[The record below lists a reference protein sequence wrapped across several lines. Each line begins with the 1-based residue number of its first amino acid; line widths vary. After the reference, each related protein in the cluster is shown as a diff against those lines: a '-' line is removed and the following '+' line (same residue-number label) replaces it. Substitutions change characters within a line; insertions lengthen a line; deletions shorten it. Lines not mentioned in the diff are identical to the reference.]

1 MKVKL
6 PKVNLPKV
14 TLPKVKV
21 PKVTIPK
28 VTLPK
33 MKKIQFNRSSR
44 TDKPSKPFIDDVKSI
59 FRLYRG
65 QMIWISVLSGF
76 LLFLLNI
83 LIWVSMY
90 GNTLNESLKDK
101 LWMYFYL
108 KDDVESEGQLYK
120 KVISLRDQLE
130 AEWLKVKF
138 FTKEDAM
145 DFMNKRLPEL
155 TWSLQKFWM
164 TNPLPATLYVTLPDI
179 SKYDVLKNVMLEN
192 SDIIVDVQDINQL
205 EDLKTQ
211 EARILNVIRL
221 SNFVQI
227 LSLTLIVVIAAV
239 IISFVIF
246 FLRTIFNTF
255 WHDIQV
261 KKLLWASKSQIIMPF
276 MWIIGYA
283 IIGGFVV
290 SLLLTLVSLWT
301 FDYYMTKLF
310 STTLTSTL
318 FANWWMIL
326 LMFVLEIIIILG
338 LIIGVSYIFVS
349 RLHKKLK

>member
-1 MKVKL
+1 
-6 PKVNLPKV
+6 
-14 TLPKVKV
+14 
-21 PKVTIPK
+21 
-28 VTLPK
+28 
-33 MKKIQFNRSSR
+33 
-44 TDKPSKPFIDDVKSI
+44 
-59 FRLYRG
+59 
-65 QMIWISVLSGF
+65 
-76 LLFLLNI
+76 
-83 LIWVSMY
+83 
-90 GNTLNESLKDK
+90 
-101 LWMYFYL
+101 
-108 KDDVESEGQLYK
+108 
-120 KVISLRDQLE
+120 
-130 AEWLKVKF
+130 
-138 FTKEDAM
+138 
-145 DFMNKRLPEL
+145 
-155 TWSLQKFWM
+155 
-164 TNPLPATLYVTLPDI
+164 
-179 SKYDVLKNVMLEN
+179 
-192 SDIIVDVQDINQL
+192 
-205 EDLKTQ
+205 
-211 EARILNVIRL
+211 
-221 SNFVQI
+221 
-227 LSLTLIVVIAAV
+227 V